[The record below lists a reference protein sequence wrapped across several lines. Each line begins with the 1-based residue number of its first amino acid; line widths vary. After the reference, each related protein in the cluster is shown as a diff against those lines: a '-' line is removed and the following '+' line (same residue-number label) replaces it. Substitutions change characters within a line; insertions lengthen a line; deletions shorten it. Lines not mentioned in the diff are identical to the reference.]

1 MNPAQPKQRLGVT
14 LLAVALC
21 GCAETLP
28 ASTDFAE
35 DRCQTVY
42 SEGAQGLPLIDIGA
56 ILGTNP
62 PGGTDTDAL
71 FESRGMQL
79 AVAELNDNRDIA
91 GKRIRLT
98 VCDTRSHWSTGG
110 GQITRDL
117 VRWLVEKRGVQAI
130 LTDASSDTQT
140 AQAVAV
146 PKGVL
151 LMAISATSED
161 LTSLNDKGLV
171 WRVAPSD
178 VYQGAVLAHVA
189 TKGLQPADKV
199 SVLAAQSPYGEG
211 LVNALGK
218 VLKNRMVP
226 HTFGSDGK
234 GIAAAV
240 GAAAGDGSK
249 ALVVVGSSAQL
260 VQVVNARVSQPSLA
274 NLPLFSGDG
283 ACEGGLLQNPV
294 QAGASLASLQ
304 CTRPGQAPTELYK
317 LFAARFKAKF
327 NQTDPAQS
335 GFTQHAYDAV
345 YCLALAYAHALRTGG
360 PAKVDGAAIAE
371 GLRQLSAGETFELKP
386 NDIAKMTSALG
397 KGAGINIEGTSGP
410 LDFNPDTGEAPSDYA
425 VWGAGKDGKL
435 TNLGYFAV
443 QDKGKDGIAVL
454 PKDVT
459 PP

>member
-1 MNPAQPKQRLGVT
+1 MKTAKLHNILPWIA
-14 LLAVALC
+14 LAVAATAC
-21 GCAETLP
+21 DEALP
-28 ASTDFAE
+28 AGTDFAE

-42 SEGAQGLPLIDIGA
+42 SEGVQGLPVIEIGA
-56 ILGTNP
+56 VLGLNP
-62 PGGTDTDAL
+62 PGGPDTDAV
-71 FESRGMQL
+71 FESRGMRL

-98 VCDTRSHWSTGG
+98 VCDTKSHWSTGG

-189 TKGLQPADKV
+189 TKGLQPADKL
-199 SVLAAQSPYGEG
+199 SVLAVQSPYGEG

-218 VLKNRMVP
+218 VLKDRMVP

-249 ALVVVGSSAQL
+249 ALVVIGSSDQL
-260 VQVVNARVSQPSLA
+260 VQVANARASQPSLA
-274 NLPLFSGDG
+274 SLPLFSADG
-283 ACEGGLLQNPV
+283 ACEGDVLQKPV
-294 QAGASLASLQ
+294 QAGASLGSLQ
-304 CTRPGQAPTELYK
+304 CTRPGQAPTEAYK
-317 LFAARFKAKF
+317 LFSARFKAKF
-327 NQTDPAQS
+327 DQVDPAQS
-335 GFTQHAYDAV
+335 GFTQHAYDAT
-345 YCLALAYAHALRTGG
+345 YCLALAYAYALRAGG
-360 PAKVDGAAIAE
+360 PAQVTGAAIAE
-371 GLRQLSAGETFELKP
+371 GLRKLSAGQSYELKP
-386 NDIAKMTSALG
+386 NDIAKMTSALA
-397 KGAGINIEGTSGP
+397 KGTGINIEGTSGP
-410 LDFNPDTGEAPSDYA
+410 LDFNADTGEAPSDYA

-435 TNLGYFAV
+435 ANLGYFAV
-443 QDKGKDGIAVL
+443 QDKGKDGILVL